1 MTDCP
6 GRLVIREAGPL
17 DLAAVI
23 VIENQCFGDP
33 WSPES
38 LLGEL
43 MGDRLRLPLVAE
55 HAGRIKGFL
64 MSWRVAD
71 QLHVLN
77 IAAAADSRRQGIG
90 TALLREAARRGLA
103 AGLVEATLEVRR
115 GNVAARA
122 FYRRHGFR
130 ETGVRARY
138 YADNGEDAIIL
149 DCDLATLA
157 SAPGPDAGGAD
168 DRN

>member
-1 MTDCP
+1 MSGGP
-6 GRLVIREAGPL
+6 GRLGVREAGPL

-23 VIENQCFGDP
+23 TIEYSSFGDP
-33 WSPES
+33 WSPEA

-43 MGDRLRLPLVAE
+43 VADDLRLPLVAE
-55 HAGRIKGFL
+55 RDGEVVGFL
-64 MSWRVAD
+64 MAWRVAD

-77 IAAAADSRRQGIG
+77 IAAGPGCRRQGIG

-103 AGLVEATLEVRR
+103 LGLVEATLEVRR
-115 GNVAARA
+115 GNTAGRA

-138 YADNGEDAIIL
+138 YADNGEDAIVL
-149 DCDLATLA
+149 DCDLAALA
-157 SAPGPDAGGAD
+157 GE
-168 DRN
+168 